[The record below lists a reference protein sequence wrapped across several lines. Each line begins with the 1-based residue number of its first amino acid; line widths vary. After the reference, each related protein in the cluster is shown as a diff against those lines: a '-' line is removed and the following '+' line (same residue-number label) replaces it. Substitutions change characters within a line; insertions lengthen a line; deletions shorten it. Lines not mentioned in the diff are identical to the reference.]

1 MGGLTDQ
8 TPLPDH
14 TPATQPTRLTQELTL
29 ILTDPTESE
38 LVTPATVHRT
48 LTALVLA
55 LPTLTVLPVLTVQ
68 IPLAPQPTT
77 PAWPTSSIPAL
88 TPQPARLARLATPA
102 LMLATTL
109 ELTPEPTVV
118 SPTLPTQGL
127 TSPTLP
133 TRLTQ
138 ESTLISMER
147 ETDTVL
153 TPVVSSVLLART
165 QLLDQEL
172 HRTLLG
178 HTTAI

>member
-1 MGGLTDQ
+1 MG
-8 TPLPDH
+8 
-14 TPATQPTRLTQELTL
+14 TQELTL

-48 LTALVLA
+48 LTALVSA
-55 LPTLTVLPVLTVQ
+55 LPTHTQPVLVHPTLTVLPVFTVQ

-88 TPQPARLARLATPA
+88 TPQPARLALQATLA

>member
-1 MGGLTDQ
+1 MG
-8 TPLPDH
+8 
-14 TPATQPTRLTQELTL
+14 
-29 ILTDPTESE
+29 DPTESE

-48 LTALVLA
+48 LTALVSA
-55 LPTLTVLPVLTVQ
+55 LPTHTQPVLVHPTLTVLPVLTVQ

-88 TPQPARLARLATPA
+88 TPQPARLARLA
-102 LMLATTL
+102 
-109 ELTPEPTVV
+109 TPEPTVV

>member
-1 MGGLTDQ
+1 MGDPKTES
-8 TPLPDH
+8 
-14 TPATQPTRLTQELTL
+14 RETQELTL

-48 LTALVLA
+48 LTALVSVH
-55 LPTLTVLPVLTVQ
+55 PTLTVLPVLTVQ

-102 LMLATTL
+102 LMLATIL

>member
-1 MGGLTDQ
+1 MG
-8 TPLPDH
+8 
-14 TPATQPTRLTQELTL
+14 TL

-38 LVTPATVHRT
+38 LVTPATVHRK
-48 LTALVLA
+48 LTALVSA
-55 LPTLTVLPVLTVQ
+55 LPTHTQPVLVHPTLTVLPVLTVQ

-88 TPQPARLARLATPA
+88 TPQPARLATPA
-102 LMLATTL
+102 LMLATIL